1 MACGM
6 ADRTEFLDRI
16 RHRTRAGKYQPT
28 RAPDTAWT
36 PGGPRERGSI
46 EDPPERFLEEL
57 ELLGGY
63 GKKVETLSEARDYLL
78 SLAEERNAKRIVRWD
93 IEELEALG
101 VDESLEEAGTE
112 VVLWR
117 DLEDFR
123 EAAASADIGITT
135 AEWAIAE
142 TGSLMLSG
150 GPGKGRSVTLL
161 PPIHV
166 AVIPVDRVLGTV
178 PEAIGKYSD
187 AVPANLCFH
196 TGPSRTGDIE
206 MTLAIGV
213 HGPGEVHVLLVERT
227 EQMYAT

>member
-1 MACGM
+1 M
-6 ADRTEFLDRI
+6 ADRTEFLESI

-36 PGGPRERGSI
+36 PGGSRQERAPI
-46 EDPPERFLEEL
+46 EDPTRRFLEEL
-57 ELLGGY
+57 EALGGY
-63 GKKVETLSEARDYLL
+63 GKKVETLSEACDYVLA
-78 SLAEERNAKRIVRWD
+78 LAEERKAKRVVRWD
-93 IEELEALG
+93 TEELDALG
-101 VDESLEEAGTE
+101 ADESLKEAGCE

-123 EAAASADIGITT
+123 EVTASADIGLTT

-142 TGSLMLSG
+142 TGSLTISG

-161 PPIHV
+161 PPVHV
-166 AVIPVDRVLGTV
+166 AVVPVDRVLGTV

-187 AVPANLCFH
+187 GEVPANLCFH

-206 MTLAIGV
+206 MTLSIGV
-213 HGPGEVHVLLVERT
+213 HGPGEVHVVLVERT
-227 EQMYAT
+227 ERTYET